1 MIPFAG
7 GELEA
12 RRWRAFE
19 NLMWLEK
26 TDSSND
32 LAVELIDMY
41 FEEDER
47 FPTTVLVA
55 ESEPGAHG
63 RRGHWEAPPGR
74 GLYFTFVRQARAGEP
89 ISLMPIAVA
98 RWLRD
103 ALRDA
108 TGLRIHL
115 KWPNDLYIGRRK
127 VGGILAE
134 ARTQGDDTY
143 VAVGVGLNVLGSAGS
158 LGVEGATTLE
168 EEAGRAFGLA
178 PLLQTVLDRMDAELS
193 APRWAEEVPAWE
205 RASVHR
211 PGDRVTVRREGHE
224 DVTGRYAGLSPEGF
238 LILKTAEGDVVVSSG
253 MLARW

>member
-7 GELEA
+7 GDLEA

-19 NLMWLEK
+19 NLTFLEV

-32 LAVELIDMY
+32 LAVELIEMY

-63 RRGHWEAPPGR
+63 RKGHWEAPPGR
-74 GLYFTFVRQARAGEP
+74 VLYFTFIREARAGEP

-103 ALRDA
+103 AIRDA
-108 TGLRIHL
+108 TGVRVLL
-115 KWPNDLYIGRRK
+115 KWPNDLYVGRRK

-134 ARTQGDDTY
+134 ARTQGEDTY
-143 VAVGVGLNVLGSAGS
+143 VAVGVGLTVLGSAAS
-158 LGVEGATTLE
+158 LKVRGATTLE
-168 EEAGRAFGLA
+168 EEAGRSFALA
-178 PLLQTVLDRMDAELS
+178 PLLQAVLDRLDQELA
-193 APRWAEEVPAWE
+193 APRWSEEVHAWE
-205 RASVHR
+205 RASAHR
-211 PGDRVTVRREGHE
+211 PGDRLTIRREGR
-224 DVTGRYAGLSPEGF
+224 DITGEYLGLSPEGF
-238 LILKTAEGDVVVSSG
+238 LRLKTDSGETVVSSG
-253 MLARW
+253 VVAQW

>member
-19 NLMWLEK
+19 NLTFLEE

-32 LAVELIDMY
+32 LALELIDMY

-55 ESEPGAHG
+55 QSEPGAHG
-63 RRGHWEAPPGR
+63 RKGHWEAPAGR
-74 GLYFTFVRQARAGEP
+74 GLYFTFVREARAGEP

-98 RWLRD
+98 RWVRE
-103 ALRDA
+103 AIRDA
-108 TGLRIHL
+108 TGVRVLL
-115 KWPNDLYIGRRK
+115 KWPNDLYVGRRK

-134 ARTQGDDTY
+134 ARTQGEDTY
-143 VAVGVGLNVLGSAGS
+143 VAVGVGLNVLGSAAS
-158 LGVEGATTLE
+158 WKVRGATTLE
-168 EEAGRAFGLA
+168 EEAGRAFALA
-178 PLLQTVLDRMDAELS
+178 PLLQCVLDRLDAELA
-193 APRWAEEVPAWE
+193 APRWAEEVHAWE

-211 PGDRVTVRREGHE
+211 PGDRVTVRREGR
-224 DVTGRYAGLSPEGF
+224 DVTGQYAGLSPEGF
-238 LILKTAEGDVVVSSG
+238 LKLKTPSGDTVVSTG
-253 MLARW
+253 MVAEW

>member
-1 MIPFAG
+1 
-7 GELEA
+7 
-12 RRWRAFE
+12 
-19 NLMWLEK
+19 MWLEK

-63 RRGHWEAPPGR
+63 RKGHWAAPAGR

-143 VAVGVGLNVLGSAGS
+143 VAVGVGLNVLG
-158 LGVEGATTLE
+158 LGRKPRRRGRDDARGGGGPRLRARSPP
-168 EEAGRAFGLA
+168 AGRARPDGRGARRA
-178 PLLQTVLDRMDAELS
+178 PLVRGSPGVGESLGPPAGRPPDGSPGR
-193 APRWAEEVPAWE
+193 PRTMSRAAMPAFRR
-205 RASVHR
+205 RAS
-211 PGDRVTVRREGHE
+211 
-224 DVTGRYAGLSPEGF
+224 
-238 LILKTAEGDVVVSSG
+238 
-253 MLARW
+253 

>member
-19 NLMWLEK
+19 NLTFLAV

-32 LAVELIDMY
+32 LAMELIDMY

-47 FPTTVLVA
+47 FPATVLVA
-55 ESEPGAHG
+55 ESEPHAHG
-63 RRGHWEAPPGR
+63 RTGRWEAPPGR
-74 GLYFTFVRQARAGEP
+74 GLYFTFVREARAGEP
-89 ISLMPIAVA
+89 ISMMPIAVA
-98 RWLRD
+98 RWVRD

-108 TGLRIHL
+108 TGVRIQL
-115 KWPNDLYIGRRK
+115 KWPNDLFVGRRK

-134 ARTQGDDTY
+134 ARTQGEDTY
-143 VAVGVGLNVLGSAGS
+143 VALGVGLNVLGSAAS
-158 LGVEGATTLE
+158 LKVPAATTLE
-168 EEAGRAFGLA
+168 EEAGRAVALA
-178 PLLQTVLDRMDAELS
+178 PLLQCILDRLDAELA

-211 PGDRVTVRREGHE
+211 QGDRLTVRREGKE
-224 DVTGRYAGLSPEGF
+224 ISGQYAGLSPEGF
-238 LILKTAEGDVVVSSG
+238 LKLKTAAEEVVVSSG
-253 MLARW
+253 MLVKW

>member
-7 GELEA
+7 GDLEA

-19 NLMWLEK
+19 NLTFLEV

-32 LAVELIDMY
+32 LAVELIEMY

-63 RRGHWEAPPGR
+63 RKGHWEAPPGR
-74 GLYFTFVRQARAGEP
+74 GLYFTFIREARAGEP

-103 ALRDA
+103 AIRDA
-108 TGLRIHL
+108 TGVRVLL
-115 KWPNDLYIGRRK
+115 KWPNDLYVGRRK

-134 ARTQGDDTY
+134 ARTQGEDTY
-143 VAVGVGLNVLGSAGS
+143 VAVGVGLNVLGSAAS
-158 LGVEGATTLE
+158 LKVRGATTLE
-168 EEAGRAFGLA
+168 EEAGRSFALA
-178 PLLQTVLDRMDAELS
+178 PLLQAVLDRLDQELA
-193 APRWAEEVPAWE
+193 APRWSEEVHAWE
-205 RASVHR
+205 RASAHR
-211 PGDRVTVRREGHE
+211 PGDRLTIRREGR
-224 DVTGRYAGLSPEGF
+224 DITGEYLGLSPEGF
-238 LILKTAEGDVVVSSG
+238 LRLKTDSGETVVSSG
-253 MLARW
+253 VVAQW

>member
-19 NLMWLEK
+19 NLTFLPV

-32 LAVELIDMY
+32 LAVDLIDMY

-63 RRGHWEAPPGR
+63 RSGPWAAPAGR
-74 GLYFTFVRQARAGEP
+74 GLYFTFVREARPGEP

-103 ALRDA
+103 AIREA
-108 TGLRIHL
+108 TGVRVQL
-115 KWPNDLYIGRRK
+115 KWPNDLYVGRRK
-127 VGGILAE
+127 VGGILAD

-143 VAVGVGLNVLGSAGS
+143 VAVGVGLNVLGSAAS
-158 LGVEGATTLE
+158 LNVAAATTLE
-168 EEAGRAFGLA
+168 EEAGRAFALA
-178 PLLQTVLDRMDAELS
+178 PLLQCVLDRIDAELAS
-193 APRWAEEVPAWE
+193 PRWAEEVPAWE

-211 PGDRVTVRREGHE
+211 PGDRLTVRREGKE
-224 DVTGRYAGLSPEGF
+224 ITGRYLGLSPEGF
-238 LILKTAEGDVVVSSG
+238 LRLQTPAGETIVSTG
-253 MLARW
+253 MVSKW